1 MNLLTNKFGRVNY
14 LHVYKGDVTMGN
26 MTVEAAEKFF
36 EKGEVSTEIPD
47 EMKCFDVTH
56 CVDGEYYFT
65 ILPEKKVRKKREQHP
80 EI

>member
-1 MNLLTNKFGRVNY
+1 MNFLTNKFGRVNY
-14 LHVYKGDVTMGN
+14 LHTYKGDITMGN

-36 EKGEVSTEIPD
+36 EKGTVTEDIPED
-47 EMKCFDVTH
+47 MKKFGVTH

-65 ILPEKKVRKKREQHP
+65 VAPEKKVRKKREQHS